1 MAYNINTDANNN
13 LFGCI
18 RCIVTGGAR
27 NNTLINCVNVSAIA
41 CSGVV
46 AINCSAIAFT
56 PNDNGFTYNLNNR
69 VLRNDWGSIDAGTGS
84 ALAPYTFGD
93 KTTNRYY
100 EVDTSGGDVYVS
112 FDVNKLDGE
121 AITLKV
127 TVAGNDIIVTTVDG
141 SGTFEGVA
149 VPQQITAPAA
159 LDSYTIGVNGTKLYI
174 V

>member
-1 MAYNINTDANNN
+1 MAYNVNRDANNN

-18 RCIVTGGAR
+18 NCIVTGGAK
-27 NNTLINCVNVSAIA
+27 NNALINCVNVSAIA
-41 CSGVV
+41 CSGIV

-69 VLRNDWGSIDAGTGS
+69 ILRNDWGSINSTTGS

-100 EVDTSGGDVYVS
+100 EVDTSGGNVYVS
-112 FDVNKLDGE
+112 FDVAKLDGE

-127 TVAGNDIIVTTVDG
+127 IDATNNIIVTTVSG
-141 SGTFEGVA
+141 SGTLDGAA
-149 VPQQITAPAA
+149 VPQTIITT
-159 LDSYTIGVNGTKLYI
+159 LYDSYTIGVNGTKLYL

>member
-18 RCIVTGGAR
+18 KCIAIGGAK
-27 NNTLINCVNVSAIA
+27 NNTLVNCVNVSAIA

-46 AINCSAIAFT
+46 AINCSSILLT
-56 PNDNGFTYNLNNR
+56 PNDNGFTYNLNQR
-69 VLRNDWGSIDAGTGS
+69 VLRNDWGSIDSTTGS

-100 EVDTSGGDVYVS
+100 EVDTSGGDVYVM
-112 FDVNKLDGE
+112 FDVAKLDGE
-121 AITLKV
+121 AVTLKV
-127 TVAGNDIIVTTVDG
+127 VDATNNIIVTTLDG
-141 SGTFEGVA
+141 TGTFEQAA
-149 VPQQITAPAA
+149 VPQTITPV
-159 LDSYTIGVNGTKLYI
+159 LLESYTIGINGTKLYI